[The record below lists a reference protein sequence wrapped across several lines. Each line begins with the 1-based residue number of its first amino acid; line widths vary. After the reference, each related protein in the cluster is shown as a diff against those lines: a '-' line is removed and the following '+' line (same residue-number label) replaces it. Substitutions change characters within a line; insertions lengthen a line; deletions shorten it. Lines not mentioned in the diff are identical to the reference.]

1 MLFTVD
7 QINKIHT
14 LLQEYPTATHV
25 SVIDKANGSSIGPAT
40 EAKFLA
46 WNFPKRSEILGTI
59 DITDVGTW

>member
-25 SVIDKANGSSIGPAT
+25 SVIDKVNSSGLGPDT
-40 EAKFLA
+40 EAKFLD
-46 WNFPKRSEILGTI
+46 WKFPKKSEILGTVN
-59 DITDVGTW
+59 ITDVGTW

>member
-7 QINKIHT
+7 QINQIHAM
-14 LLQEYPTATHV
+14 LQEFPATTHV
-25 SVIDKANGSSIGPAT
+25 SVIDKANGSAIGPAT

-46 WNFPKRSEILGTI
+46 WNFPRKSEILGTI